1 MSFKFL
7 EDIAIADVAFE
18 ASGKNLE
25 QLFESA
31 ALATTQVM
39 VELKT
44 ISRDVSKPITIK
56 AKDVDKLLRDFLDEI
71 IFIKDS
77 DLLVFAKFDI
87 KIKKNGSYELKANAY
102 GEKLDMKKHKFGVD
116 VKATTMHMF
125 EVKKEATG
133 WKARVILDI

>member
-1 MSFKFL
+1 MPFKFL

-18 ASGKNLE
+18 ARGKNLE
-25 QLFESA
+25 ELFESA

-39 VELKT
+39 VDLKT
-44 ISRDVSKPITIK
+44 IGKDVSKPIAIK

-71 IFIKDS
+71 IFVKDTE
-77 DLLVFAKFDI
+77 LLVFSKFDV
-87 KIKKNGSYELKANAY
+87 KIKENSGYELKANAY

-125 EVKKEATG
+125 ELKKEANG

>member
-1 MSFKFL
+1 MPFRFL

-18 ASGKNLE
+18 ASGKTLE
-25 QLFESA
+25 HLFESC

-39 VELKT
+39 VDLKT
-44 ISRDVSKPITIK
+44 IGKEVSKEMTVK
-56 AKDVDKLLRDFLDEI
+56 ARDVDKLLRDFLDEI

-77 DLLVFAKFDI
+77 DLLVFSRFNV
-87 KIKKNGSYELKANAY
+87 KIKKNGVYELKANAY

-125 EVKKEATG
+125 EVKEEKDG